1 MTAAEA
7 YERFL
12 VPAIFGPWAEAVIAL
27 SPPPPGAAVLDVAC
41 GTGIGARVAA
51 RLVGPAG
58 RVVGLDPDEGMLAIA
73 RIATTGDGGAPV
85 AWQRGNALGLPF
97 AGGAFDHVV
106 CLEGIQFF
114 PDREAGLREI
124 RRVMR
129 PGGVFLASIWATL
142 EQNPGYL
149 ALSEGLRAFVSDAAG
164 RLPPFALA
172 DPDALRT
179 LLAAA
184 GFTASTVE
192 THRLAIAAPSAEDFV
207 TWVATGA
214 PTTRHNLGLLAPD
227 DRAAFDAFVASRLA
241 PYRTGGRLTLPSARN
256 VVVARR

>member
-1 MTAAEA
+1 MTAAEV

-12 VPAIFGPWAEAVIAL
+12 VPAIFGPWAEVVIAV
-27 SPPPPGAAVLDVAC
+27 SPPSPGATVLDVAC
-41 GTGIGARVAA
+41 GTGIGARVAS
-51 RLVGPAG
+51 RLVGPSG
-58 RVVGLDPDEGMLAIA
+58 RVVGLDADEGMLVMA
-73 RIATTGDGGAPV
+73 RFVTRGDGGAPI
-85 AWQRGNALGLPF
+85 AWQRGNALDLPL

-114 PDREAGLREI
+114 PDREAGLREV

-129 PGGVFLASIWATL
+129 PDGTLVASVWAAL
-142 EQNPGYL
+142 EQNPGYH

-164 RLPPFALA
+164 RLPPFALG
-172 DPDALRT
+172 DPDAVRALM
-179 LLAAA
+179 AAA

-192 THRLAIAAPSAEDFV
+192 THRLAIVAPSVQDFV

-241 PYRTGGRLTLPSARN
+241 PYRTEGRLTLPSARN